1 LVDWLNYYQQPY
13 VLASLNQFVS
23 NIDHE
28 IWRKSGSNTNN
39 AEAAHSMVNRD
50 GKQLN
55 LLSAILRYI
64 FFNNFIRLLY
74 NIIISLLNKI
84 IFIFTFKE
92 EKNLMNDVIK
102 QLKFII
108 KQVFLILIGIEVK
121 SKGCKNQ

>member
-1 LVDWLNYYQQPY
+1 M
-13 VLASLNQFVS
+13 LAFLNQFVS

-39 AEAAHSMVNRD
+39 AEADHSMVNRD